1 MSSDNIQN
9 NKMDENIQNINL
21 VNHNLNEKVENN
33 INQNEIGGV
42 VKNDLL
48 SCFPN
53 FEENF
58 DEFNK

>member
-1 MSSDNIQN
+1 MSIDNIQN
-9 NKMDENIQNINL
+9 NKMDDNIQNINL
-21 VNHNLNEKVENN
+21 LNQNLNEKVEIN
-33 INQNEIGGV
+33 INQNEIGV